1 MSFHESCKC
10 GCLLDEKVCNNKK
23 RWNKEKCRCECL
35 EVKDRD
41 VGFSWNVVNCSC
53 ELKKMTA
60 LIVEEECDIETVEIV
75 ENKAVTLIKKVED
88 CKPFVAPNIHLSVF
102 Q

>member
-1 MSFHESCKC
+1 MK